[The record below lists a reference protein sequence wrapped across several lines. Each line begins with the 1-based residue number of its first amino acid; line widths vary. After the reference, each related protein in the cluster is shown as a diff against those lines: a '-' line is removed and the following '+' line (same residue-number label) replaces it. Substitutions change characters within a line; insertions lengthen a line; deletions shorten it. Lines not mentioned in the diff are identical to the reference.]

1 MRKSGPQLDQGPC
14 ASARHSA
21 DDLRSS
27 VRLRSRAALSLV
39 ELLVAVTLIG
49 ILSAI
54 AMPSFRRAVDQ
65 SRADIAGANLRAI
78 WSAERCYWLEY
89 RTYTSDL
96 TQLQTMGLLDPTIV
110 TAANYYVYSVASADN
125 DSFVA
130 VATRTGSAHWSGQ
143 FVIDETGVISGSIGS
158 YGEASIAPAF
168 Q

>member
-1 MRKSGPQLDQGPC
+1 MKTFGPQHDPETCVGPRKSAIRRRIIAP
-14 ASARHSA
+14 A
-21 DDLRSS
+21 
-27 VRLRSRAALSLV
+27 RSRSALSLV

-96 TQLQTMGLLDPTIV
+96 TQLQSLGLLDPTIV
-110 TAANYYVYSVASADN
+110 TAANFYVYSIASADST
-125 DSFVA
+125 SFVA

-143 FVIDETGVISGSIGS
+143 FVIDETGVVSGSIGS
-158 YGEASIAPAF
+158 SGEASIAPAF